1 MLTKCKAVRTP
12 SPGNTHEK
20 KEGGA
25 RIWTWGSTNSGEA
38 NGKPPRRKK
47 ATGSAKFPGLS
58 PAQAQTLQ
66 DCGGGR
72 GGSEGGRRLGC
83 LEEIDTHFLSVVWL
97 QINNI
102 LFFCEARRRL
112 PGGWLQSLKAAAA
125 AAAALKLAG
134 LGGGG
139 AAKAPPPG
147 ARARGFSLCTG

>member
-1 MLTKCKAVRTP
+1 M
-12 SPGNTHEK
+12 K
-20 KEGGA
+20 KGGGGT
-25 RIWTWGSTNSGEA
+25 RIWTWGSNSGEA
-38 NGKPPRRKK
+38 SAELPRRKK
-47 ATGSAKFPGLS
+47 ATGSAKFPGLN

-66 DCGGGR
+66 GCGGGR

-125 AAAALKLAG
+125 AVALKPAG

-139 AAKAPPPG
+139 TAKAPPG
-147 ARARGFSLCTG
+147 ARSRDFSLCTG